1 MFSPCWSTLG
11 SETSG
16 MDAAM
21 KPGEDPSSL
30 CKLRAAGAKDVISV
44 EARGRKRKTLEQT
57 FRGYR
62 LRG

>member
-1 MFSPCWSTLG
+1 
-11 SETSG
+11 